1 MLVNSFKFLSA
12 DESLGER
19 RALAEEVE
27 GKGQDM
33 KVGKADGGGTM
44 PDRPGAFSWTSVL
57 FTGVPIRGEVWILN
71 DFSG

>member
-19 RALAEEVE
+19 RAPAEEV
-27 GKGQDM
+27 DI
-33 KVGKADGGGTM
+33 KVGKVDGGGTM